1 MGTKWNP
8 RMPQPA
14 ETRSVEICPVESAE
28 ALAQVRALFEE
39 YWNSFGFTPCFQNF
53 SSELA
58 GLPGAYAP
66 PDGRL
71 AIAFVAG
78 IPAGCV
84 ALRRFDENRAEPKR
98 LYVRPQFRGLGIGRA
113 LLDWVIAEARAAGYA
128 ELVGDSMPVMREA
141 LAMYE
146 RTGFE
151 LSRTGG
157 ANAKIDLMLKL

>member
-1 MGTKWNP
+1 
-8 RMPQPA
+8 MPQTSESRPA
-14 ETRSVEICPVESAE
+14 EISSVEICPGEGTA
-28 ALAQVRALFEE
+28 ALAQVHALFEE

-58 GLPGAYAP
+58 GLPGAYAS

-71 AIAFVAG
+71 AIAFVDG
-78 IPAGCV
+78 VPAGCV
-84 ALRRFDENRAEPKR
+84 ALRRFDATRAEPKR
-98 LYVRPQFRGLGIGRA
+98 LYVRPQFRGSGIGRA

-151 LSRTGG
+151 LMPTTSPDGR
-157 ANAKIDLMLKL
+157 IDLRLRL